1 MSTLELP
8 RERSAPEKARRA
20 IEGLVRAH
28 LAPDEQAAAHL
39 LISELVSN
47 AVVHGDGRIE
57 LWHGL
62 VGDRVRF
69 EVADEGRREL
79 TRLDS
84 LDGPNLDTG
93 HGFGLHLVDELSSRW
108 GFYEGSSHVWFELPA
123 RSA

>member
-8 RERSAPEKARRA
+8 RERSAPEYARRA
-20 IEGLVRAH
+20 IDELVRAH
-28 LAPDEQAAAHL
+28 LGRDEQAVAYL

-47 AVVHGDGRIE
+47 AVVHGEGRIE
-57 LWHGL
+57 LSLGR

-69 EVADEGRREL
+69 EVADQGERGSP
-79 TRLDS
+79 S

-93 HGFGLHLVDELSSRW
+93 HGFGLHLVDELSSAW
-108 GFYEGSSHVWFELPA
+108 GYYEGSSHVWFELPA